1 MLVLT
6 VASLSLYSLQCLCVC
21 VTVLGACCHFDF
33 SEEGPMGGLW
43 FKIPLLVSVARCVS
57 YMQHHMWPFCIS
69 ATCLDFL
76 FGETIKALLMKCSS
90 FPGAETLETLDRRF
104 SSRNTG
110 AFYAPPEPCVKL
122 PGPCYDSEPLSSK
135 SGWRGKKMSVRVI
148 STTGLASAIPL
159 LPFPLKTTTWCS
171 DKKGILMVL
180 GWIIYN
186 YDWINL

>member
-76 FGETIKALLMKCSS
+76 FGETIKALLMKCSF

-135 SGWRGKKMSVRVI
+135 SGWRGKKCPWESY
-148 STTGLASAIPL
+148 
-159 LPFPLKTTTWCS
+159 LP
-171 DKKGILMVL
+171 L
-180 GWIIYN
+180 GWH
-186 YDWINL
+186 LQFPFFHFL